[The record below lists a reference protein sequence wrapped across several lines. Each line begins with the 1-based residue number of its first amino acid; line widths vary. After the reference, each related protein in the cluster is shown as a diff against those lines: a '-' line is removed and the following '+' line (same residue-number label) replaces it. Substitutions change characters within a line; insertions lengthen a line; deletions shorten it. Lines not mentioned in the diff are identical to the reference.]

1 MSSRSRVRLCPSEE
15 RECRRSFLRLS
26 REVVKN
32 ITQQTKECACLFFP
46 SPIVATSQ
54 RIWTSS
60 STVGDAIK
68 KSPGPHQSMGG
79 RFYKDGRTDTVRTET
94 KRKEKVKIALRSAIA
109 QRTIFLFLL
118 LFIYLYLEGAFLCLA
133 HLFSAAERER
143 ERRKKWRCLVDIMGR
158 DECFGNEEA
167 EKQNTRPIH
176 SSSMSGNY
184 PKSCWL
190 IITLRS
196 QRRPQTFL
204 FFDRETAQG
213 RDRRRRN
220 RHHHLEGFFF
230 LIFGCKSFSTSASR
244 KSDV

>member
-1 MSSRSRVRLCPSEE
+1 
-15 RECRRSFLRLS
+15 
-26 REVVKN
+26 
-32 ITQQTKECACLFFP
+32 
-46 SPIVATSQ
+46 
-54 RIWTSS
+54 
-60 STVGDAIK
+60 
-68 KSPGPHQSMGG
+68 
-79 RFYKDGRTDTVRTET
+79 
-94 KRKEKVKIALRSAIA
+94 
-109 QRTIFLFLL
+109 
-118 LFIYLYLEGAFLCLA
+118 
-133 HLFSAAERER
+133 
-143 ERRKKWRCLVDIMGR
+143 MGR

-230 LIFGCKSFSTSASR
+230 IFGCKSFSTSASR